1 MVILHPRNRGM
12 IALDA
17 QNHAGYYMVIPT
29 PWGGG
34 KKHRVRLVSRGEV
47 AVENSENA
55 LRRLKTIEGHLGG
68 VIRMVEDDQYC
79 IDVIRQI
86 QAVESALN
94 KVSAQIL
101 ENHLNSCVTTAIQ
114 GNNPRERQRV
124 LKEISE
130 VFEMSTKV

>member
-1 MVILHPRNRGM
+1 M
-12 IALDA
+12 
-17 QNHAGYYMVIPT
+17 
-29 PWGGG
+29 
-34 KKHRVRLVSRGEV
+34 
-47 AVENSENA
+47 ENDVTTI
-55 LRRLKTIEGHLGG
+55 RRLKTIEGHLRG
-68 VIRMVEDDQYC
+68 VIRMVEEDAYC

-114 GNNPRERQRV
+114 GNNAKERERV
-124 LKEISE
+124 LKEITE